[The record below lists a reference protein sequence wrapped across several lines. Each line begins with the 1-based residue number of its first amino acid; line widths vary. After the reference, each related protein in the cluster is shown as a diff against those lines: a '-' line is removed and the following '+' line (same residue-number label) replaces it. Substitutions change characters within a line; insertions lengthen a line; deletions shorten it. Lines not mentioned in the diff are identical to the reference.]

1 MWRKGK
7 KGEIM
12 NPVKKKVVDPEKNG
26 TQREPDPVYSDP
38 PHFQKYF
45 EQFCA
50 LAMIGKIT
58 PEVIHDINNHL
69 TGILGYAELLS
80 MKKIEDESIKKGLK
94 TISFSAEKCKVLLAN
109 VLSLSRQESCAVRFG
124 DVNEIIEKTIEL
136 RRCAL
141 RHQQIEIIRDL
152 RNKIPTVAVDGV
164 KLQKIFLN
172 LLFKA
177 EEALEHRPEGREI
190 VFKTNFDSLN
200 HIVVITISANGF
212 GVSPDR
218 LARIFELF
226 PEDESMDPENGIAL
240 QEAMRWIGELGGTL
254 KIEPVKG
261 EGPVFVVLLPVT
273 GKD

>member
-1 MWRKGK
+1 M
-7 KGEIM
+7 M
-12 NPVKKKVVDPEKNG
+12 NPVKKKAVDQEKNG

-80 MKKIEDESIKKGLK
+80 MKKIEDESIMKGLK
-94 TISFSAEKCKVLLAN
+94 NISFSAEKCKILLAN
-109 VLSLSRQESCAVRFG
+109 VLSLSRQESSRIHFG
-124 DVNEIIEKTIEL
+124 DVNEIIEKAIDL

-141 RHQQIEIIRDL
+141 RHQQIEVIKEFK
-152 RNKIPTVAVDGV
+152 NKIPTVAVDVV
-164 KLQKIFLN
+164 KLQKAILN
-172 LLFKA
+172 LMFEA
-177 EEALEHRPEGREI
+177 EKALEHRPEGRKI
-190 VFKTNFDSLN
+190 VFKTNIDSLN
-200 HIVVITISANGF
+200 HTVVITISANGS
-212 GVSPDR
+212 GMSPDP

-226 PEDESMDPENGIAL
+226 PAAESIDPENGIAL
-240 QEAMRWIGELGGTL
+240 KETIRWINEIGGTL
-254 KIEPVKG
+254 KIEPEKG
-261 EGPVFVVLLPVT
+261 EGPVFVVLLPVE